1 MNAHGLFLYKKRL
14 STHIKFRGNRTFL
27 LKKNRGNGIF
37 LLKKN
42 PGIELFS
49 YIHLIFSYFSY
60 LCSKIKERNM
70 EQRIFKRKIYDK
82 ILKWKEENHG
92 KTALLIEGARR
103 VGKSTIVE
111 EFAHKEYQSCIII
124 DFNKARKEVKEL
136 FEDLMDM
143 DLLFLK
149 LQQMY
154 HVELIDRKSVIV
166 FDEVQQCPF
175 ARQAIKYL
183 VQDGRYDYIETGSLI
198 SVKKNTQGITI
209 PSEEDR
215 IEMYPLDYEEFRW
228 AVGDPT
234 SMSIP
239 AKFWEKKTPLGA
251 AHREAIRNLRL
262 YMLVGGMPQAINT
275 YLDTNNLSKVDET
288 KRKIIKL
295 YEDDLLKIDPSGRAS
310 KMFLSIPAALSRNAS
325 RYVPSSVI
333 GKTNEGK
340 MIELLKTLE
349 DSKIINMAYH
359 VDDPNVGMPLSTN
372 FDKFK
377 MFVADTGLFVTLAFW
392 DKSFTENIIYTK
404 LLNDKLAANLG
415 YVYENLAAQ
424 MLAASGNRLF
434 YHTWK
439 MDEKHYFEIDFLIS
453 HGNKLCPIE
462 VKSSGYK
469 THASLDNFCEKY
481 SKVIAQR
488 YLVYNKDL
496 QKDGNTLLIPF
507 YMVPFI

>member
-14 STHIKFRGNRTFL
+14 SIHIKFRGNRTFL

-37 LLKKN
+37 LLKKI

-234 SMSIP
+234 SMSIL

-262 YMLVGGMPQAINT
+262 YMLVGGMPQAINI
-275 YLDTNNLSKVDET
+275 YLDTNNLSKVDEK

>member
-1 MNAHGLFLYKKRL
+1 MNVHGLFLYKKRL
-14 STHIKFRGNRTFL
+14 STHIKLRGNRTFL

-37 LLKKN
+37 LLKKF

-234 SMSIP
+234 SMSIL

-424 MLAASGNRLF
+424 MLAASGNRIF

-496 QKDGNTLLIPF
+496 QKDGNTLLVPF

>member
-1 MNAHGLFLYKKRL
+1 M
-14 STHIKFRGNRTFL
+14 
-27 LKKNRGNGIF
+27 LKKI
-37 LLKKN
+37 L
-42 PGIELFS
+42 GIELFS

-234 SMSIP
+234 SMSIL

-262 YMLVGGMPQAINT
+262 YMLVGGMPQAINI
-275 YLDTNNLSKVDET
+275 YLDTNNLSKVDEK

-496 QKDGNTLLIPF
+496 QKDGNTLLVPF

>member
-1 MNAHGLFLYKKRL
+1 
-14 STHIKFRGNRTFL
+14 
-27 LKKNRGNGIF
+27 
-37 LLKKN
+37 
-42 PGIELFS
+42 
-49 YIHLIFSYFSY
+49 
-60 LCSKIKERNM
+60 M

-136 FEDLMDM
+136 FEDLMDL

-234 SMSIP
+234 SMSIL

-349 DSKIINMAYH
+349 GSKIINMAYH

>member
-1 MNAHGLFLYKKRL
+1 
-14 STHIKFRGNRTFL
+14 
-27 LKKNRGNGIF
+27 
-37 LLKKN
+37 
-42 PGIELFS
+42 
-49 YIHLIFSYFSY
+49 
-60 LCSKIKERNM
+60 M

-82 ILKWKEENHG
+82 ILKWKEENQG
-92 KTALLIEGARR
+92 RTALLIEGARR

-154 HVELIDRKSVIV
+154 HVEMVDRKSVIV
-166 FDEVQQCPF
+166 FDEV
-175 ARQAIKYL
+175 RQAIKYL

-198 SVKKNTQGITI
+198 SVKKNTKGITI

-215 IEMYPLDYEEFRW
+215 IEMHPLDYEEFRW
-228 AVGDPT
+228 AIGDQT
-234 SMSIP
+234 SMNILY
-239 AKFWEKKTPLGA
+239 KFWEKKIPLDV

-275 YLDTNNLSKVDET
+275 YIETNNMSKVDET

-333 GKTNEGK
+333 GETTEDK
-340 MIELLKTLE
+340 MLELLKTLE

-359 VDDPNVGMPLSTN
+359 ADNPNVGLPLSAN
-372 FDKFK
+372 FEKFK
-377 MFVADTGLFVTLAFW
+377 MFVADTGLFVTLAFG
-392 DKSFTENIIYTK
+392 DKSFTENIIYEK
-404 LLNDKLAANLG
+404 LLSDKLAANLG
-415 YVYENLAAQ
+415 YVYENLVAQ
-424 MLAASGNRLF
+424 IFTASGYRLF

-439 MDEKHYFEIDFLIS
+439 KDEKHYYEIDFLIS
-453 HGNKLCPIE
+453 HGNKLCPVE

-469 THASLDNFCEKY
+469 THASLDDFSEKY

-488 YLVYNKDL
+488 YLVYTKDL
-496 QKDGNTLLIPF
+496 QKDGNILLLPI
-507 YMVPFI
+507 YMTPFI

>member
-1 MNAHGLFLYKKRL
+1 
-14 STHIKFRGNRTFL
+14 
-27 LKKNRGNGIF
+27 
-37 LLKKN
+37 
-42 PGIELFS
+42 
-49 YIHLIFSYFSY
+49 
-60 LCSKIKERNM
+60 M
-70 EQRIFKRKIYDK
+70 EQRIFKRKIYNT
-82 ILKWKEENHG
+82 ILKWKEENQG

-111 EFAHKEYQSCIII
+111 EFARKEYRSCIII
-124 DFNKARKEVKEL
+124 DFNKARKEVKAL

-149 LQQMY
+149 LQQIY
-154 HVELIDRKSVIV
+154 HVELVDRNSVIV
-166 FDEVQQCPF
+166 FDEVQQCPP

-198 SVKKNTQGITI
+198 SVKKNTKGITI

-215 IEMYPLDYEEFRW
+215 IEMHPLDHEEFRW
-228 AVGDPT
+228 AIGDQT
-234 SMSIP
+234 SMNILC
-239 AKFWEKKTPLGA
+239 KFWEKKSPLGV

-275 YLDTNNLSKVDET
+275 YIETNNMSKVDET
-288 KRKIIKL
+288 KRKIIRL

-333 GKTNEGK
+333 GETTEEKTV
-340 MIELLKTLE
+340 ELLKTLE

-359 VDDPNVGMPLSTN
+359 ADDPNVGLPLSAN
-372 FDKFK
+372 FGKFK

-392 DKSFTENIIYTK
+392 DKSFTENVIYEK
-404 LLNDKLAANLG
+404 LLNDKLTANLG

-424 MLAASGNRLF
+424 MFTASGYRLF

-439 MDEKHYFEIDFLIS
+439 KDEKHYYEIDFLIS
-453 HGNKLCPIE
+453 HGNKLCPVE

-469 THASLDNFCEKY
+469 THASLDDFCEKY

-488 YLVYNKDL
+488 YLVYTKDL
-496 QKDGNTLLIPF
+496 QKDGHVLMLPF
-507 YMVPFI
+507 YMTPFI